1 MNPTSSSVH
10 SSLQFHL
17 TWAWQPS
24 REKTVL
30 FTVHVTFKVSS
41 MHPKQLH
48 TGSKRGCSCN
58 CRTIPLC
65 CGFQLLDR
73 RRQQCSVQKLLTIKA
88 AASVSQERPG
98 GTKTSYIRCQR
109 TSHQQEGEFSAFPE
123 LFPLSCIPPSV
134 QGTEPLSE
142 AGLTVCSFSPASL
155 LRESEMLFL
164 TGPAAP
170 QHFGSSLP
178 SCSREALGRMEKRL
192 PAESSAPLH
201 FGQKTL
207 ARSVLILNCGHSG

>member
-48 TGSKRGCSCN
+48 TDSKRGCSCN

-73 RRQQCSVQKLLTIKA
+73 RRQHCSVQKLLTIKV
-88 AASVSQERPG
+88 AASISQERPG

-123 LFPLSCIPPSV
+123 LLFPLSCIPPSV

-142 AGLTVCSFSPASL
+142 GWADCVQLLSCFLIAGLRDALLNRACCSPACRL
-155 LRESEMLFL
+155 LL
-164 TGPAAP
+164 TLLQQG
-170 QHFGSSLP
+170 GS
-178 SCSREALGRMEKRL
+178 G
-192 PAESSAPLH
+192 
-201 FGQKTL
+201 
-207 ARSVLILNCGHSG
+207 